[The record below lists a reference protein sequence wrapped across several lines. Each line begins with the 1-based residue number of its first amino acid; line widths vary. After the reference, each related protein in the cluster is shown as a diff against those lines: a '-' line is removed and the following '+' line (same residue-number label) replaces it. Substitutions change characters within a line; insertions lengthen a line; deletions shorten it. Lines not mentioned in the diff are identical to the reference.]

1 MPSSSDRSSHP
12 TDVAATSRGSENLA
26 DAATVADLL
35 ARLAKGGQPFAVLRR
50 ATAPDLPTDVVEAEI
65 HVGDVVALDRLADL
79 PVPGDEPANAGANLL
94 ALVPYRQLAERG
106 DACHDDGAPLLA
118 LRVASTTRVS
128 AQDLLAAL
136 PAYDPDPYT
145 GEFDVTDDAYAESV
159 KRILDSEIG
168 AGEGAN
174 FVLHRSFVGRPVDA
188 DTNELAM
195 ALAAFRRLLREE
207 RGSYWTF
214 CVHIGDVAGA
224 GFRTMVGATPERHVS
239 VEGGVALMN
248 PISGTFRKP
257 PGEATI
263 DEMLAFLADS
273 KERDELSMVLDEE
286 LKMMAA
292 VSDGAA
298 GGPRRGMR
306 DDVAH
311 LGGRVIG
318 PYLKEMAR
326 LAHTEYLIEA
336 RTDLD
341 VRDVLRV
348 TMFAPTVTGSP
359 LTNAFRVIARHEPK
373 GRGYYGGVL
382 ALIGHDDTGK
392 QTLDAP
398 ILIRTAYFD
407 ADATVRVPV
416 GATLVRDSDPYGEV
430 RETWAKGA
438 GVLRALGIEVKD
450 GAIAAPTRSATKTQT
465 PARPTADALATTA
478 PKTDESDATNTVAR
492 PKFADDL
499 RVQASLAARNDT
511 LATFWLAAQRPT
523 SQVDASL
530 AGRQVLVVDGD
541 DAFTAMLTV
550 LLRGL
555 GLEVVVL
562 PYPDAHALPDE
573 QYDNHDLIVV
583 GPGPGDP
590 RDTSSAKMRTLRH
603 AVARRIATQ
612 RPLLAIC
619 LGHQITALELGLDV
633 VRRDK
638 PTQGMQR
645 EVELYGRR
653 ERVGFYNSY
662 YALAPETQREG
673 LDLRYDPA
681 TREVFALRTP
691 LISGMQYHPESVLTQ
706 HGIDLLREEAVRLLG

>member
-1 MPSSSDRSSHP
+1 MPPSPDHSP
-12 TDVAATSRGSENLA
+12 AATRPSPTAAGSEHVA
-26 DAATVADLL
+26 DAATAAALL
-35 ARLAKGGQPFAVLRR
+35 AELAAGGRPFAVLRR
-50 ATAPDLPTDVVEAEI
+50 ATASGDLAAAAEAEI

-79 PVPGDEPANAGANLL
+79 PVPEGRPGAPRADLL

-118 LRVASTTRVS
+118 LRVATTTRVTV
-128 AQDLLAAL
+128 ADLLAAL
-136 PAYDPDPYT
+136 PAGDPEPYA
-145 GEFDVTDDAYAESV
+145 GEFDVSDDAYAESV
-159 KRILDSEIG
+159 KRILEGEIG
-168 AGEGAN
+168 RGEGAN
-174 FVLHRSFVGRPVDA
+174 FVLHRSFVGRPIEAGA
-188 DTNELAM
+188 DELTM
-195 ALAAFRRLLREE
+195 ALAAFRRLLNDE
-207 RGSYWTF
+207 RGAYWTF
-214 CVHIGDVAGA
+214 CVHIGDVPGA
-224 GFRTMVGATPERHVS
+224 GFRSMVGATPERHVS
-239 VEGGVALMN
+239 VAGGVALMN

-257 PGEATI
+257 PGEATLE
-263 DEMLAFLADS
+263 EMLAFLADT

-292 VSDGAA
+292 VSDGAT
-298 GGPRRGMR
+298 GGPRRGTR
-306 DDVAH
+306 GDVAH

-359 LTNAFRVIARHEPK
+359 LTNALRVIARHEPK

-382 ALIGHDDTGK
+382 GLIGHDTEGR

-438 GVLRALGIEVKD
+438 GVLRALGIEVAD
-450 GAIAAPTRSATKTQT
+450 GAVTVRAAGGGGAIPTV
-465 PARPTADALATTA
+465 A
-478 PKTDESDATNTVAR
+478 PDGAAR
-492 PKFADDL
+492 PKFADDP
-499 RVQASLAARNDT
+499 RVLASLAARNDT
-511 LATFWLAAQRPT
+511 LAGFWLAAQRPT
-523 SQVDASL
+523 SQFTPAL
-530 AGRQVLVVDGD
+530 AGRRVLVVDGD

-550 LLRGL
+550 LLRGI

-562 PYPDAHALPDE
+562 AYPDAHALPD
-573 QYDNHDLIVV
+573 DRFDDHDLIVV

-590 RDTSSAKMRTLRH
+590 RDSGSTKMATLRH
-603 AVARRIATQ
+603 AVARRIATE

-619 LGHQITALELGLDV
+619 LGHQITALELGLDI

-645 EVELYGRR
+645 DVELFGRR

-662 YALAPETQREG
+662 YAVAPETPRDG

-691 LISGMQYHPESVLTQ
+691 LIGGMQYHPESVLTQ
-706 HGIDLLREEAVRLLG
+706 NGIDLLRDEALRLLG